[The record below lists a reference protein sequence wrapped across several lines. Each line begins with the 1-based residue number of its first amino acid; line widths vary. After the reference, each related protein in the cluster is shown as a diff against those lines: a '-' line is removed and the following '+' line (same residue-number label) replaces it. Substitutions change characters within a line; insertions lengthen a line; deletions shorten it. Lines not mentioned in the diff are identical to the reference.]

1 VDFSAGTLLVVG
13 HDGANLSEG
22 VGGPQDPAVLHT
34 PELITSS
41 LGGLTVLRAD
51 RVKRP
56 VGEDGREEVDALV
69 RAVRI

>member
-1 VDFSAGTLLVVG
+1 
-13 HDGANLSEG
+13 
-22 VGGPQDPAVLHT
+22 VLHT